1 MNMFLSELQTKE
13 VISIVTGQSYGRI
26 IDIEIDNLGNIV
38 SFLVENRKLF
48 RKGIKNDSL
57 SFKYSEIEKIGRDVI
72 LVRV

>member
-13 VISIVTGQSYGRI
+13 VISIATGQSYGKI
-26 IDIEIDNLGNIV
+26 IDIEIDSLGNIA

-48 RKGIKNDSL
+48 KKGIRNDGL